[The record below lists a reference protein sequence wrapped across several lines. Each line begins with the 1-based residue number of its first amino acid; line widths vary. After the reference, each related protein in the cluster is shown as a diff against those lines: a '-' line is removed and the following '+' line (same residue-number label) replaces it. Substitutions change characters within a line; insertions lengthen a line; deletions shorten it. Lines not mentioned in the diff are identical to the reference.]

1 MFTNKIVKIH
11 DEHPNYHQLNK
22 KLLKIKYF
30 QFRTT
35 YTTVSSVSRGRKDS
49 RIFFM
54 DNFLI
59 KNLANLILCF
69 LMSHNFQ
76 LKKLNIVNINPK
88 TVATFF
94 Y

>member
-1 MFTNKIVKIH
+1 MMSPRTIFSCIK
-11 DEHPNYHQLNK
+11 NY
-22 KLLKIKYF
+22 LKQNSF
-30 QFRTT
+30 HFRTT
-35 YTTVSSVSRGRKDS
+35 YTTVSSVYRGRKDS
-49 RIFFM
+49 RILFG